1 MKKILLLAT
10 MAMGATSAFAV
21 LDGATY
27 EKIDG
32 LECKSIW
39 IADRNHNNYDFSR
52 YSFMQQGT
60 KARTA
65 CIAKLGDKNEDI
77 KILVGWSNTVTE
89 GESSNDYGKIVVLN
103 FLTGKEEKV
112 LQLTYDGKPITG
124 LLCANQIGC
133 DSYGHVWVAGLLSTT
148 LKSEVAEDGTTTI
161 TGANAHRVY
170 QVNMETGECTIVNDF
185 ALGEDDWSVTNSG
198 RIDYC
203 NIVGDVTLQEAPCVY
218 VAAINGTKA
227 PVYGFRAEQ
236 GATGED
242 AWQPLMN
249 DGAYYAM
256 DFAEGET
263 YPEGQ
268 AAWGTAPT
276 AAIVKDEDFSGQ
288 LFYIDG
294 FTTYPT
300 LYNTTGGVVDS
311 FKNAP
316 AGLAPIEAG
325 TNGVAEFNLDG
336 KDFVVYSMNQYA
348 KSDEKTGGYCVAR
361 IAQLGEGQSFEGM
374 KEMWV
379 IPGNEGG
386 LGAVSDGGTR
396 YHALDAV
403 HITDPNGMDG
413 VFVLTYKC
421 YNGLAVYQVAP
432 EGYQT
437 PGGVNDITVDDNN
450 NAPVQYFNLNGVE
463 VNANNLTPGIYLTRQ
478 GNKGGKVIVK

>member
-10 MAMGATSAFAV
+10 MALAASSAFAV
-21 LDGATY
+21 TDGATY
-27 EKIDG
+27 EMIDG
-32 LECKSIW
+32 LECKNLW
-39 IADRNHNNYDFSR
+39 IADRFHNNYDFAR
-52 YSFMQQGT
+52 YSFMEMGT
-60 KARTA
+60 RARTA
-65 CIAKLGDKNEDI
+65 CIAKLGETNEDI
-77 KILVGWSNTVTE
+77 KILVGWSPTITE
-89 GESSNDYGKIVVLN
+89 GETSNDYAKIVVIN
-103 FLTGKEEKV
+103 FLTGKEERV
-112 LQLTYDGKPITG
+112 IQCTYEGKPITG

-133 DSYGHVWVAGLLSTT
+133 DSFGHVWIAGLLSST
-148 LKSEVAEDGTTTI
+148 LKTTGEGAAAQV

-185 ALGEDDWSVTNSG
+185 ALGEDDYSVTNAG

-203 NIVGDVTLQEAPCVY
+203 SLVGDITLQEAPCVY
-218 VAAINGTKA
+218 MAAINGTAA

-236 GATGED
+236 GATGAE

-249 DGAYYAM
+249 DGSYYAQN
-256 DFAEGET
+256 FTET
-263 YPEGQ
+263 YPEGK
-268 AAWGTAPT
+268 ASWSYAPT

-294 FTTYPT
+294 FTTCPT
-300 LYNTTGGVVDS
+300 LYNTTGGIVES
-311 FKNAP
+311 FANAP
-316 AGLAPIEAG
+316 DMAPTEVG
-325 TNGVAEFNLDG
+325 TNGVAEFSIDN
-336 KDFVVYSMNQYA
+336 KDFVVYSLNQYA
-348 KSDEKTGGYCVAR
+348 KGYDPDGKNLFCAAR

-379 IPGNEGG
+379 IPGNKG
-386 LGAVSDGGTR
+386 LGDTSDGGTR

-413 VFVLTYKC
+413 VFVLTFKC

-437 PGGVNDITVDDNN
+437 PQGVSDITVNEDA

-478 GNKGGKVIVK
+478 GSKGGKVIVK

>member
-10 MAMGATSAFAV
+10 MALASSSAFAV
-21 LDGATY
+21 TDGATY
-27 EKIDG
+27 ETIDG
-32 LECKSIW
+32 LECKNMW
-39 IADRNHNNYDFSR
+39 IADRFHNNYDFAR
-52 YSFMQQGT
+52 YTFMQMGT
-60 KARTA
+60 RARTA

-77 KILVGWSNTVTE
+77 KILVGWSHTMTE
-89 GESSNDYGKIVVLN
+89 GESSNDYAKIVVIN
-103 FLTGKEEKV
+103 FLTGKEERV
-112 LQLTYDGKPITG
+112 LQCTYQGKPITG
-124 LLCANQIGC
+124 QLCANQIGC
-133 DSYGHVWVAGLLSTT
+133 DSYGHVWIAGYLSSTV
-148 LKSEVAEDGTTTI
+148 KM
-161 TGANAHRVY
+161 TGEGKDAQPTGCNAQRVY

-185 ALGEDDWSVTNSG
+185 ALGEDDWSATNAG

-203 NIVGDVTLQEAPCVY
+203 SLVGDVTLQEAPCVY
-218 VAAINGTKA
+218 MAAVNGTAA

-236 GATGED
+236 GATGDD

-249 DGAYYAM
+249 DGSYYAQN
-256 DFAEGET
+256 FEET
-263 YPEGQ
+263 YPEGK
-268 AAWGTAPT
+268 ASWSYAPT

-300 LYNTTGGVVDS
+300 LYNTTGGIVDS

-316 AGLAPIEAG
+316 AELAPLDAG
-325 TNGVAEFNLDG
+325 TNGVAEFNLAD
-336 KDFVVYSMNQYA
+336 KDFIVYSMNQYNKA
-348 KSDEKTGGYCVAR
+348 DEKTGVVCGAR
-361 IAQLGEGQSFEGM
+361 IAQLGEGQSFDGM

-379 IPGNEGG
+379 IPGNQG
-386 LGAVSDGGTR
+386 LGDTSDGGTR
-396 YHALDAV
+396 YHGLDAV

-413 VFVLTYKC
+413 VFVLTFKC

-437 PGGVNDITVDDNN
+437 PGGVSDITVDDNN

-478 GNKGGKVIVK
+478 GDKGGKVIVK